1 MKKTFPLLLAV
12 IIPSIGY
19 AKEWNFDVY
28 LDKTRIGQHTF
39 RLSETSELVS
49 QAKFNVKVLFIN
61 AYQYQHD
68 AVEQWQEGCLKRL
81 DSNTLENDIMT
92 KVSGKSGEGQ
102 FVVDDG
108 KAKQVLPNC
117 PMTFAYWNQNILKQT
132 KLLNP
137 QNAEWLDTRVVEL
150 GRETLDVKGNQVEAL
165 RYKLDASLAGKPKL
179 NIDLWYRVDNHEWV
193 ALKSITPEG
202 YTINYKL
209 R

>member
-1 MKKTFPLLLAV
+1 MTPN
-12 IIPSIGY
+12 IGY

-39 RLSETSELVS
+39 RLSEANELIS
-49 QAKFNVKVLFIN
+49 QAKFNVKILFIN
-61 AYQYQHD
+61 AYQYKHD
-68 AVEQWQEGCLKRL
+68 AVEQWKEGCLKRL
-81 DSNTLENDIMT
+81 DSSTLENDVMT
-92 KVSGKSGEGQ
+92 KVSGKSGESQ

-117 PMTFAYWNQNILKQT
+117 PMTFAYWNQNIVKQT

-137 QNAEWLDTRVVEL
+137 QNAEWLDTRIVEL

-165 RYKLDASLAGKPKL
+165 RYKLNASLAGKAKL
-179 NIDLWYRVDNHEWV
+179 NIDLWYRVDNQEWV

>member
-12 IIPSIGY
+12 IIPNIGY

-39 RLSETSELVS
+39 RLSEGNELIS
-49 QAKFNVKVLFIN
+49 QARFNVKVLFIN
-61 AYQYQHD
+61 AYKYDHSALERWKD
-68 AVEQWQEGCLKRL
+68 GCLENL
-81 DSNTLENDIMT
+81 ESSTLEND
-92 KVSGKSGEGQ
+92 VSTRVKGSSTGGE
-102 FVVDDG
+102 FVVDVG

-117 PMTFAYWNQNILKQT
+117 PMTFAYWNQNILEQT

-137 QNAEWLDTRVVEL
+137 QNGEWLNTRIVKI
-150 GRETLDVKGNQVEAL
+150 GKETLDVKGNQVEAL

-179 NIDLWYRVDNHEWV
+179 NIDLWYRTDNQEWV